1 MHHLILNNPGRF
13 AFAWLAAVVTG
24 TGLGA
29 VAISFGIPTMVV
41 VYTQLALQ
49 IALVLAIAFG
59 VPERSGGLM
68 AATMTMVLPFGAFVA
83 WAEVALSHAQ
93 TTAALVAGFGAA
105 LACAGVWDP
114 RGRVGVRRVALL
126 VDAPNRQ

>member
-1 MHHLILNNPGRF
+1 MRHLILNNPGRF
-13 AFAWLAAVVTG
+13 ACAWLAAVVAG

-29 VAISFGIPTMVV
+29 VAISFGIPMMVV

-49 IALVLAIAFG
+49 IALVLAIALL

-68 AATMTMVLPFGAFVA
+68 AAAMTMVLPFGGFVA
-83 WAEVALSHAQ
+83 WAEVALSGAQ
-93 TTAALVAGFGAA
+93 TTAGLVAGLGAA
-105 LACAGVWDP
+105 LACAGVWDS
-114 RGRVGVRRVALL
+114 RAGVGAHRVALL